1 MKKYAI
7 HITLLFALLASAAP
21 FGPPLTAQPRLELR
35 YFKANTPQYYYYQLY
50 FSAFCGDSVIYDLE
64 KEQLILEERIGL
76 IATTD
81 YQIDRFASPTRNSC
95 YDLAMAFDNS
105 NGITAGDL
113 TLLAEAGA
121 LFVDTMS
128 LSCQR
133 AAILSYAD
141 RPTVRTFLSDDR
153 EAMKQEMNAMA
164 PGGDRALYDAI
175 SLGIIELITN
185 GQQTLRIILVVT
197 TGSDNASSASKE
209 RLIDEALYHG
219 VRIFVVGIGDSFDST
234 PLREIARESGGKYY
248 TVMTPD
254 ELGALFTT
262 LPGFFQREFDEH
274 RIVRRTKNVDMKNTL
289 IRLRL
294 EACDDSVWVERT
306 FLAQTVVGVDATP
319 TAQLFTL
326 GQSWPNPV
334 SARAAALHF
343 RFSLEARAERQLAL
357 RLYDELGREVAT
369 VTERRFAPGMHT
381 VRWQPRGLTP
391 GVYFYRLTGGKHMQT
406 GKMTVLP

>member
-1 MKKYAI
+1 MKRHRI
-7 HITLLFALLASAAP
+7 HTVFLLCLLALAASTA
-21 FGPPLTAQPRLELR
+21 PPLAAQPRLELN

-50 FSAFCGDSVIYDLE
+50 FSAFCGDSVIYDLR
-64 KEQLILEERIGL
+64 KEQLILEERFGL

-81 YQIDRFASPTRNSC
+81 YSIDRPASPTRNSC
-95 YDLAMAFDNS
+95 YDLALAFDNS
-105 NGITAGDL
+105 NGIDAGDL
-113 TLLAEAGA
+113 TLLAQAGG

-128 LSCQR
+128 QSCQR

-153 EAMKQEMNAMA
+153 NAMKEAMNAMA

-175 SLGIIELITN
+175 NLGIIELITN

-197 TGSDNASSASKE
+197 TGGDNASSISKE
-209 RLIDEALYHG
+209 RLIDDALYHG
-219 VRIFVVGIGDSFDST
+219 VRIFMVGIGDQFDST

-248 TVMTPD
+248 RVTTVD
-254 ELGALFTT
+254 ELGMLFTT

-274 RIVRRTKNVDMKNTL
+274 RLVRRTKTVDMNNTL

-306 FLAQTVVGVDATP
+306 FLAQQVTAVDAAP
-319 TAQLFTL
+319 AAQLFTL

-334 SARAAALHF
+334 SAHAAALHF
-343 RFSLEARAERQLAL
+343 RFTLDGGVERQLAL

-369 VTERRFAPGMHT
+369 VSEQRFAPGTHT
-381 VRWQPRGLTP
+381 VRWRPHALTP
-391 GVYFYRLTGGKHMQT
+391 GVYFYRLTGGAQMRT